1 MHCSAGLWSVLVLE
15 SRSMD
20 LCTTVGARRTCGDH
34 ATRNDLEILSEEDAV
49 KQKTTAVICEA
60 AILLLELRSMDLC
73 NSRSQEVVVIMQ
85 RGMISGFS
93 KKKRHCFHVS
103 FLLSICRGSWKISSF
118 LVVYATR
125 CAGGRRMPIV
135 IVKRTQLICFLD
147 EAVLSACSNRPVTS
161 MKAKQSCKL
170 LWKVWI
176 ERKAFVLIL
185 VVSRLIMCQI
195 EGMLQR

>member
-1 MHCSAGLWSVLVLE
+1 
-15 SRSMD
+15 MD
-20 LCTTVGARRTCGDH
+20 LCTTGGARRTCGDH
-34 ATRNDLEILSEEDAV
+34 ATRNDLWILSEEDAV
-49 KQKTTAVICEA
+49 KQKTTAVISEA

-73 NSRSQEVVVIMQ
+73 NSRSQEDVVIMQ
-85 RGMISGFS
+85 RGMVSGFP
-93 KKKRHCFHVS
+93 KKKRHCFYVS
-103 FLLSICRGSWKISSF
+103 FLLSICRGSWKISIF

-170 LWKVWI
+170 LWNAWI

-185 VVSRLIMCQI
+185 VVSRLIMCQT